1 MLLPLR
7 DWLLAVALFSGGVA
21 CVIWLLYVYAVKRR
35 AKLSGYGED
44 ELQKLLSPL
53 NGNGRKQIERLYGKC
68 YEIISKTPGISR
80 YTQRIR
86 RRIAPLY
93 SYDESVIRMET
104 GRITLLAL
112 LIGWLT
118 AGFVFL
124 FYPDVSYM
132 LMILLGSLV
141 LHGILID
148 TLVHR
153 AEDRLFRQM
162 TEFLSDVRHFYHQH
176 GMVDEAVYDA
186 AQIAPRQLSLHADA
200 VYGTLTSDH
209 PESSLEIYYE
219 HAPNR
224 FLKSF
229 AGVSFLVREFGDK
242 LLPHGSMYLHALS
255 KITSEIRLEILRKEK
270 LHYLLKGLSIIA
282 ISPILAAKPIETWAR
297 NNFPAMDE
305 FYTGAAGFA
314 VKTGIFVL
322 IIVCFVLLRKLQDTA
337 EEAGKRRTGRRP
349 PEQKWLGNRFVN
361 AVTQRFV
368 PAEHSME
375 RGRLQKLLREA
386 NSPLLLEWLTLRRLL
401 TGLACFLLVL
411 GMFLI
416 MQRLTLQQVYFS
428 PTRNQAMFGSLSPQE
443 KRKALE
449 AAAFDRNVIQ
459 KLERSGRELREMIA
473 EEMRQQG
480 FQSDPAALNTAGERI
495 KAKLD
500 SIAGA
505 YLSWRELLF
514 CFISGWAGYH
524 SPVWLLHM
532 QKRMRRMEMK
542 NEVDQFYTLLTILAH
557 FERMS
562 VEHMLEWLERF
573 AVLFQPPLSACL
585 LDYEAGAEE
594 ALEKLKE
601 EAAYAPFVR
610 VVERLQAAVNH
621 IPVKQAFDDLEA
633 EQQYHFEQRKQDYE
647 RMIETKAGWG
657 RWIGFAP
664 MYALVFLYLVIP
676 LVYMSMQQMN
686 LYYQQIGKIS

>member
-1 MLLPLR
+1 MPLR
-7 DWLLAVALFSGGVA
+7 DWLLGIALTSACAA
-21 CVIWLLYVYAVKRR
+21 CVIWLLYIYAVKRR
-35 AKLSGYGED
+35 SKLSGYGEHD
-44 ELQKLLSPL
+44 LQKLLSPL
-53 NGNGRKQIERLYGKC
+53 KGDGRKRIELLYGNL
-68 YEIISKTPGISR
+68 YIMAVKTPVISR
-80 YTQRIR
+80 YTQRVR

-93 SYDESVIRMET
+93 SYDESMIRMEA
-104 GRITLLAL
+104 GRITLFAF
-112 LIGWLT
+112 LIAMLT
-118 AGFVFL
+118 LVLIIL

-132 LMILLGSLV
+132 LMILLGTLV
-141 LHGILID
+141 LHSILTD

-153 AEDRLFRQM
+153 SEDRLLRQM
-162 TEFLSDVRHFYHQH
+162 TEFLSDVRHYYHQH

-186 AQIAPRQLSLHADA
+186 AQIAPRQLSPHGEA

-209 PESSLEIYYE
+209 PERSLEIYYE

-270 LHYLLKGLSIIA
+270 LHYLLKGLSVIA
-282 ISPILAAKPIETWAR
+282 ITPIMAAKPIEMWAR
-297 NNFPAMDE
+297 HNFPAMDE

-322 IIVCFVLLRKLQDTA
+322 IIVCFILLRKLQDTA
-337 EEAGKRRTGRRP
+337 DEAGIRRSGRKP
-349 PEQKWLGNRFVN
+349 PERKWLNNRLVN
-361 AVTQRFV
+361 AITQRFIPEV
-368 PAEHSME
+368 RSVE
-375 RGRLQKLLREA
+375 RVRMQKLLKEA
-386 NSPLLLEWLTLRRLL
+386 GSPLLLEWLTLRRLV

-411 GMFLI
+411 AVCLV
-416 MQRLTLQQVYFS
+416 MQKLTLQQVYFS
-428 PTRNQAMFGSLSPQE
+428 PDRNQAMFGSLSPME

-449 AAAFDRNVIQ
+449 AAAFDRNVIE
-459 KLERSGRELREMIA
+459 KLKRSGRELRETIA
-473 EEMRQQG
+473 EEIRQQG
-480 FQSDPAALNTAGERI
+480 IQPDPAALNKAEERI
-495 KAKLD
+495 KEKLD
-500 SIAGA
+500 RISKA
-505 YLSWRELLF
+505 YFNWRELVF
-514 CFISGWAGYH
+514 SFIAGWAGYH
-524 SPVWLLHM
+524 SPVWLLHLH
-532 QKRMRRMEMK
+532 KRMRRMDMK

-562 VEHMLEWLERF
+562 VEHILEWLERF
-573 AVLFQPPLSACL
+573 AVLFQSPLSACL
-585 LDYEAGAEE
+585 LDYEAGADE

-601 EAAYAPFVR
+601 EAPFTPFVR
-610 VVERLQAAVNH
+610 LVERLQAAVNH

-647 RMIETKAGWG
+647 RLIETKAGWG

-686 LYYQQIGKIS
+686 LYYQQIGRIS